1 MKKILSFLFIVLI
14 LGCEKVIDL
23 DLEFSKTG
31 YVIDGK
37 INKHVNSVDGFCEVN
52 ISKSRAYFSDN
63 IDYVNDAI
71 VKIIEKEN
79 AILKKEDVILEK
91 IKDLEKK
98 IDNIKK

>member
-71 VKIIEKEN
+71 VKIIEK
-79 AILKKEDVILEK
+79 
-91 IKDLEKK
+91 
-98 IDNIKK
+98 